1 MNEITSD
8 ISLCWS
14 PQRQGTGIIIF
25 TDAEKNM
32 IMRKLLII
40 LMGALALACGNSD
53 RSTENEAAAE
63 EDVEVGSGE
72 EISPQLELDSAD
84 NRFEVD
90 SISSADEANKEAD
103 GDDF

>member
-1 MNEITSD
+1 
-8 ISLCWS
+8 
-14 PQRQGTGIIIF
+14 
-25 TDAEKNM
+25 
-32 IMRKLLII
+32 MRKLLII
-40 LMGALALACGNSD
+40 LMGSLALACGNSD

-63 EDVEVGSGE
+63 DDVEVGSGE

-90 SISSADEANKEAD
+90 SISSADDAKKKAD

>member
-1 MNEITSD
+1 M
-8 ISLCWS
+8 
-14 PQRQGTGIIIF
+14 
-25 TDAEKNM
+25 K
-32 IMRKLLII
+32 KLLII
-40 LMGALALACGNSD
+40 LMGSLALACGNSE

-90 SISSADEANKEAD
+90 SISSADDAGEKAD
-103 GDDF
+103 DDDF